1 MGEAEP
7 LPQSYLVLTI
17 KTSRVRMST
26 EKTDASQAGRSVTSF
41 DELRPRVM
49 PILKPLELL
58 VTVREREL
66 PMLIY
71 RPFLGDL
78 MITYVIGEGDRLA
91 YINEKHLERWQIGE
105 HDLHEQAITN
115 LRRRTDE
122 SGSYTTTG
130 EGAQHL
136 IIFNTQDGF
145 DATRLLL
152 PDMLAGLRGQFPGH
166 MVIGIPNRDF
176 MILFS
181 DAERSILASVA
192 SQIEADVT
200 QRANGLTDRLFTLEG
215 GEVREYMW
223 E

>member
-1 MGEAEP
+1 MATDDTDR
-7 LPQSYLVLTI
+7 TI
-17 KTSRVRMST
+17 
-26 EKTDASQAGRSVTSF
+26 TSF

-49 PILKPLELL
+49 PILKPLEMLL
-58 VTVREREL
+58 TVRDREL
-66 PMLIY
+66 PMIVY

-78 MITYVIGEGDRLA
+78 MIAYVIGEGNRVA
-91 YINEKHLERWQIGE
+91 YINEQHLERWQISSY
-105 HDLHEQAITN
+105 DLHEQAIIN
-115 LRRRTDE
+115 LRKRTDE
-122 SGSYTTTG
+122 TGSYTATG
-130 EGAQHL
+130 EGAQRL

-152 PDMLAGLRGQFPGH
+152 PDLLAELRGQFPGH

-181 DAERSILASVA
+181 DAEHTILANVA
-192 SQIEADVT
+192 SQIDADAT
-200 QRANGLTDRLFTLEG
+200 QKANGLTDRLFTLDG

>member
-1 MGEAEP
+1 MTNTP
-7 LPQSYLVLTI
+7 PDRDI
-17 KTSRVRMST
+17 
-26 EKTDASQAGRSVTSF
+26 TSF
-41 DELRPRVM
+41 EELRPHIM
-49 PILKPLELL
+49 PMLKPLELL

-78 MITYVIGEGDRLA
+78 MIAYVISEGGRLA
-91 YINEKHLERWQIGE
+91 YINEQHIERWQISS
-105 HDLHEQAITN
+105 HDLHAQAIAN
-115 LRRRTDE
+115 LRRRTDQI
-122 SGSYTTTG
+122 GSYTATG

-136 IIFNTQDGF
+136 VIFNTQDGF

-152 PDMLAGLRGQFPGH
+152 PDLLAELRGQFPGR

-181 DAERSILASVA
+181 DADDTILANVA
-192 SQIEADVT
+192 SQIEADAT
-200 QRANGLTDRLFTLEG
+200 QQANGLTDRLFTLDD
-215 GEVREYMW
+215 GEVREYVW

>member
-1 MGEAEP
+1 M
-7 LPQSYLVLTI
+7 
-17 KTSRVRMST
+17 
-26 EKTDASQAGRSVTSF
+26 
-41 DELRPRVM
+41 M

-58 VTVREREL
+58 LTVRDREL
-66 PMLIY
+66 PMIVY

-78 MITYVIGEGDRLA
+78 MIAYVIGEGNRVA
-91 YINEKHLERWQIGE
+91 YINEQHLERWQISSY
-105 HDLHEQAITN
+105 DLHEQAIIN
-115 LRRRTDE
+115 LRKRTDDT
-122 SGSYTTTG
+122 GSYTATG
-130 EGAQHL
+130 EGAQRL

-152 PDMLAGLRGQFPGH
+152 PDLLAELRGQFPGH

-181 DAERSILASVA
+181 DAEHTILANVA
-192 SQIEADVT
+192 SQIDADAT
-200 QRANGLTDRLFTLEG
+200 QRANGLTDRLFTLDG